1 MGVHR
6 LLRRRI
12 KTLPYKELESACRCA
27 RHGLAQCREQPR
39 AAWGDEPPIQAE
51 CPIMLLETSRVYFSC
66 SLLTP
71 CATGKGRH
79 SAESGPVLRE
89 AVRRL
94 LVNELHL
101 LPAGRGPSRRE
112 DPSVWEALGAEQGA
126 GPPPEAGRGQQ
137 DALEEARSGGAEGLR
152 GSRRVPGR
160 DARAQERGA
169 AAAGG
174 CAPGGAW
181 RGGNMPGRI
190 VVSRAE
196 LSYWL
201 ARRAAPEK
209 RA

>member
-1 MGVHR
+1 M
-6 LLRRRI
+6 
-12 KTLPYKELESACRCA
+12 
-27 RHGLAQCREQPR
+27 
-39 AAWGDEPPIQAE
+39 
-51 CPIMLLETSRVYFSC
+51 
-66 SLLTP
+66 
-71 CATGKGRH
+71 
-79 SAESGPVLRE
+79 LRE

-101 LPAGRGPSRRE
+101 LPAGRAPSRGE
-112 DPSVWEALGAEQGA
+112 DPSVWEALGGERGA

-137 DALEEARSGGAEGLR
+137 DAPEEAAARSRGAEGWR
-152 GSRRVPGR
+152 GNARVRGR

-181 RGGNMPGRI
+181 RGGDMPGRI